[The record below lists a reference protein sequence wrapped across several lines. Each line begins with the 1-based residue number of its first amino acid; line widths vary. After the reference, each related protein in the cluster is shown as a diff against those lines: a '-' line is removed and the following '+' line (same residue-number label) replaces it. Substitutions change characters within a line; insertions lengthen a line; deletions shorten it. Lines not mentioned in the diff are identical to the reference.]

1 MCVCVEGGRQAD
13 EANRE
18 KQKTGEGGGSAGEFR
33 YKNRRKLK
41 DKEVA
46 WDQQEA
52 GRARDE
58 R

>member
-1 MCVCVEGGRQAD
+1 MEKNRKLGRW
-13 EANRE
+13 
-18 KQKTGEGGGSAGEFR
+18 GGGGSGGEFR
-33 YKNRRKLK
+33 YKNIRKLK

-46 WDQQEA
+46 RDQQEE

>member
-1 MCVCVEGGRQAD
+1 MGQQAK
-13 EANRE
+13 EANGGKE
-18 KQKTGEGGGSAGEFR
+18 KTGPDGEFR
-33 YKNRRKLK
+33 YKNLRKLK

-46 WDQQEA
+46 LDQQED